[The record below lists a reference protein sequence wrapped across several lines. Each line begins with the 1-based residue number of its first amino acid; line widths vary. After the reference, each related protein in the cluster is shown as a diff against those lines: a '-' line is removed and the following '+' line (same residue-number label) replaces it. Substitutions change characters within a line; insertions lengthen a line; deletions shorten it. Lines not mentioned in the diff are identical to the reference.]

1 MVGRGWQN
9 FLRGKASTKVWKL
22 SLCIW
27 SYSYVCECVRACMRV
42 CVCVYVWWGIV
53 MGTAFSL
60 SSVNFSV
67 WVPHS
72 CFPIAEMG
80 PLMGGTLLLGGLGV
94 GH

>member
-1 MVGRGWQN
+1 
-9 FLRGKASTKVWKL
+9 
-22 SLCIW
+22 
-27 SYSYVCECVRACMRV
+27 
-42 CVCVYVWWGIV
+42 
-53 MGTAFSL
+53 MGTVFSL
-60 SSVNFSV
+60 SSGNFSV